1 LTSLRARPTT
11 WAKNGGLRMFQ
22 SFTATTRPEDGPP
35 RLRSLRAAMAAQGLA
50 AVIVPRADAH
60 QGEYVAACDDRLAW
74 LTGFTGSAGFCI
86 ATLDQAGLFV
96 DGRYRVQG
104 RLQCARDFSVVHW
117 PETKPGAWLRANLPS
132 GGVVGFDPWL
142 HTKDEIDALEAD
154 LKGSAV
160 TLRRI
165 ANPVDPLWTDRP
177 APPMEAAFAH
187 PVALAGTSSADK
199 RAQIARALR
208 DTDQRAAVL
217 TQPES
222 ICWLLNIRG
231 ADLPRVPV
239 VQGFAIVHDDGR
251 VDLFA
256 RNSKF
261 DGLTLGEGVHL
272 RPRNALEAALRTLQ
286 GPVRLDRA
294 TAPLHL
300 ADTLAEAGIS
310 IAWMQDP
317 CMQPKARK
325 TAAELDGARA
335 AHLRDGAAMVE
346 FLAWLD
352 AQTAQPDFTLTEI
365 DLVRHLESCR
375 AATGALLDLSFD
387 TISGSGP
394 NGAIVHYR
402 VTDDSNRQLRAGE
415 LMLVDS
421 GGQYRD
427 GTTDVTRTIAI
438 GPVGQLEAECFTRV
452 LQGMIAISRARFP
465 RGVAGGHLDALARY
479 PLWLAGLDYDHGTG
493 HGVGSFLSVH
503 EGPQRL
509 SRISQVP
516 FAEGMILSNEPGY
529 YREGAF
535 GIRLENLVIVQKDT
549 APAGGEARDWL
560 GFETLTLV
568 PIDRR
573 LILPDLLTPGERD
586 WLNAYHARVQA
597 ELSKLLT
604 NSARD
609 WLAAACAPI

>member
-1 LTSLRARPTT
+1 
-11 WAKNGGLRMFQ
+11 MFQ
-22 SFTATTRPEDGPP
+22 SFTAQTQPQDGPP
-35 RLRSLRAAMAAQGLA
+35 RLRALRDRLSAQGLTG
-50 AVIVPRADAH
+50 VIVPRADAH
-60 QGEYVAACDDRLAW
+60 QGEYVADCDNRLAW

-86 ATLDQAGLFV
+86 ALPDCAGLFV

-104 RLQCARDFSVVHW
+104 RMQCAPDFTIVPW
-117 PETKPGAWLRANLPS
+117 PETKPGAWLRERLPN
-132 GGVVGFDPWL
+132 GGVIGFDPWL

-154 LKGSAV
+154 LRGSAI
-160 TLRRI
+160 TLRR
-165 ANPVDPLWTDRP
+165 VDNQIDALWTDRP
-177 APPMEAAFAH
+177 APPMAAAFAQ
-187 PVALAGTSSADK
+187 PLDLAGTSSADK
-199 RAQIARALR
+199 RAAIAGGLR
-208 DTDQRAAVL
+208 DNGQRAAVI

-222 ICWLLNIRG
+222 LCWLLNIRG

-239 VQGFAIVHDDGR
+239 VQGFAIIHDDGR

-261 DGLTLGEGVHL
+261 DGLALGAGVNL
-272 RPRNALEAALRTLQ
+272 RPRNALEAALRTLS

-300 ADTLAEAGIS
+300 ADTLAEAGVA

-317 CMQPKARK
+317 CMLPKARK
-325 TAAELDGARA
+325 TPAELDGARA
-335 AHLRDGAAMVE
+335 AHIRDGAATVE
-346 FLAWLD
+346 FLCWLD
-352 AQTAQPDFTLTEI
+352 QQATELVRNPDHVVTEI
-365 DLVRHLESCR
+365 DVARHLEHCR
-375 AATGALLDLSFD
+375 VATGALHDISFD

-402 VTDDSNRQLRAGE
+402 VTEGTNRRLCAGD

-427 GTTDVTRTIAI
+427 GTTDVTRTMAI
-438 GPVGQLEAECFTRV
+438 GPVGQVEAECFTRV

-479 PLWLAGLDYDHGTG
+479 PLWLAGLDFDHGTG

-516 FAEGMILSNEPGY
+516 LVEGMILSNEPGY

-535 GIRLENLVIVQKDT
+535 GIRLENLVIVQRDT
-549 APAGGEARDWL
+549 PPQGADARDWL

-573 LILPDLLTPGERD
+573 LVVAEMLGRDERA
-586 WLNAYHARVQA
+586 WLDAYHAQVFTA
-597 ELSKLLT
+597 LSGLVSD
-604 NSARD
+604 SARA
-609 WLAAACAPI
+609 WLADACAPLATGDR

>member
-1 LTSLRARPTT
+1 
-11 WAKNGGLRMFQ
+11 MFQ

-35 RLRSLRAAMAAQGLA
+35 RLRALRTAMAAQGLA

-104 RLQCARDFSVVHW
+104 RLQCADDFSIVHW
-117 PETKPGAWLRANLPS
+117 PETKPGAWLRAALPG

-160 TLRRI
+160 TLKRI
-165 ANPVDPLWTDRP
+165 ANPIDPLWTDRP
-177 APPMEAAFAH
+177 APPMAAAFAH
-187 PVALAGTSSADK
+187 PVALAGTTSADK

-208 DTDQRAAVL
+208 DTDQRATVL

-256 RNSKF
+256 RDSKF
-261 DGLTLGEGVHL
+261 DKLPLGDGVHL

-325 TAAELDGARA
+325 TVAELDGARA

-346 FLAWLD
+346 FLTWLD
-352 AQTAQPDFTLTEI
+352 TQTAQPDFHLMEI

-402 VTDDSNRQLRAGE
+402 VTEESNRRLRMGE

-438 GPVGQLEAECFTRV
+438 GPVGRLEAECFTRV

-516 FAEGMILSNEPGY
+516 LAEGMILSNEPGY

-549 APAGGEARDWL
+549 PPIGGEARDWL

-573 LILPDLLTPGERD
+573 LILSDMLTQGECD

-597 ELSKLLT
+597 DLSKLLT

>member
-1 LTSLRARPTT
+1 
-11 WAKNGGLRMFQ
+11 MFQ
-22 SFTATTRPEDGPP
+22 SFTATTKPEDGPP
-35 RLRSLRAAMAAQGLA
+35 RLHALRAAMALQGLTG
-50 AVIVPRADAH
+50 VIVPRADAH
-60 QGEYVAACDDRLAW
+60 QGEYVAACDERLAW

-86 ATLDQAGLFV
+86 ALMDQAGLFV
-96 DGRYRVQG
+96 DGRYRMQG
-104 RLQCARDFSVVHW
+104 RLQCAPEFSIVHW
-117 PETKPGAWLRANLPS
+117 PETKPAEWLQGALPN
-132 GGVVGFDPWL
+132 GAVIGFDPWL
-142 HTKDEIDALEAD
+142 HTKDEIDTLEAD
-154 LKGSAV
+154 LKGSAI
-160 TLRRI
+160 TLKRI
-165 ANPVDPLWTDRP
+165 ANPIDPLWTDRP
-177 APPMEAAFAH
+177 APPMAAAFAH
-187 PVALAGTSSADK
+187 PEELAGTTSAEK
-199 RAQIARALR
+199 RVQIARALR
-208 DTDQRAAVL
+208 DNDQRAAVL

-239 VQGFAIVHDDGR
+239 VQGFAIMHDDGR

-261 DGLTLGEGVHL
+261 DGLSLGEGVNL

-300 ADTLAEAGIS
+300 ADTLTEAGVAV
-310 IAWMQDP
+310 AWMQDP

-325 TAAELDGARA
+325 TLAELDGARA

-352 AQTAQPDFTLTEI
+352 SQTAQADFNLTEI
-365 DLVRHLESCR
+365 DLVRHLEACR
-375 AATGALLDLSFD
+375 TATGALLDLSFD

-402 VTDDSNRQLRAGE
+402 VTEDSNRRLRSGD

-438 GPVGQLEAECFTRV
+438 GPVGRLEAECFTRV

-493 HGVGSFLSVH
+493 HGVGAFLSVH

-516 FAEGMILSNEPGY
+516 LAEGMILSNEPGY

-535 GIRLENLVIVQKDT
+535 GIRIENLVIVQKDT
-549 APAGGEARDWL
+549 PPEGGDPRDWL

-573 LILPDLLTPGERD
+573 LILPELLSTGERD
-586 WLNAYHARVQA
+586 WLNAYHARVVTT
-597 ELSKLLT
+597 LSDLLT

-609 WLAAACAPI
+609 WLHAATAPI

>member
-1 LTSLRARPTT
+1 
-11 WAKNGGLRMFQ
+11 M
-22 SFTATTRPEDGPP
+22 
-35 RLRSLRAAMAAQGLA
+35 AMAAQGLS

-104 RLQCARDFSVVHW
+104 RLQCATDFSIVHW
-117 PETKPGAWLRANLPS
+117 PETKPGEWLRKALPE
-132 GGVVGFDPWL
+132 GGIVGFDPWL
-142 HTKDEIDALEAD
+142 HTKDEIDTLEAD
-154 LKGSAV
+154 LKGSAIS
-160 TLRRI
+160 LKRI
-165 ANPVDPLWTDRP
+165 ANPIDPLWTDRP
-177 APPMEAAFAH
+177 APPMATAFAH
-187 PVALAGTSSADK
+187 PLDLAGTSSADK
-199 RAQIARALR
+199 RAQIARSLR
-208 DTDQRAAVL
+208 ENDQRAAVL

-222 ICWLLNIRG
+222 LCWLLNIRG
-231 ADLPRVPV
+231 GDLPRVPV
-239 VQGFAIVHDDGR
+239 VQGFAIIHDDGR
-251 VDLFA
+251 VDVFA
-256 RNSKF
+256 RGSKF
-261 DGLTLGEGVHL
+261 EGLDLGEGVHL
-272 RPRNALEAALRTLQ
+272 RPRNALEAALRTLS

-300 ADTLAEAGIS
+300 ADTLTEAGIS
-310 IAWMQDP
+310 VAWMQDP

-325 TAAELDGARA
+325 TPAELDGARV

-352 AQTAQPDFTLTEI
+352 AQTAQQDFALTEI
-365 DLVRHLESCR
+365 DLVQHLEACR
-375 AATGALLDLSFD
+375 RATGALLDLSFD

-402 VTDDSNRQLRAGE
+402 VTEASNHPLRAGE

-438 GPVGQLEAECFTRV
+438 GPVGRLEAECFTRV

-465 RGVAGGHLDALARY
+465 RGIAGGHLDALARY

-509 SRISQVP
+509 SRVSQVP
-516 FAEGMILSNEPGY
+516 LAEGMILSNEPGY

-535 GIRLENLVIVQKDT
+535 GIRIENLVVVRKDT
-549 APAGGEARDWL
+549 PPPGGEARDWL

-573 LILPDLLTPGERD
+573 LILPDLLTQGERD

-597 ELSKLLT
+597 EISDLLT
-604 NSARD
+604 ISARE
-609 WLAAACAPI
+609 WLVAACAPI